1 MKLIGWMAV
10 VCVIGAGGA
19 RGEGQ
24 ADMRDPSVP
33 RERFVCA
40 FGDSR
45 RLIDIYRLASGGPR
59 GECRVDYTR
68 NGVTTRVWSAK
79 GDYAYCVKKAV
90 GLVTTLSKGHFTCKP
105 QTAEPAGESPA
116 R

>member
-1 MKLIGWMAV
+1 MDGRRLRDRRGRRP
-10 VCVIGAGGA
+10 GRRTGRYA
-19 RGEGQ
+19 R
-24 ADMRDPSVP
+24 SV
-33 RERFVCA
+33 RAARFVCA